1 MSTTRPDL
9 DDAGNARLDTRL
21 AALPDT
27 PIDPRF
33 SAEVLRQARE
43 VLAEE
48 REGSAFARASR
59 LWYGTLL
66 PAALV
71 ACALVYACDAV
82 RTLERIYVAS
92 AP

>member
-1 MSTTRPDL
+1 MSPASPDHPDLRPDL
-9 DDAGNARLDTRL
+9 DARL
-21 AALPDT
+21 AALPET
-27 PIDPRF
+27 PIDPHF
-33 SAEVLRQARE
+33 AQAVLRKAHE

-48 REGSAFARASR
+48 REGSALARASR

-71 ACALVYACDAV
+71 ACAFVYACDAV